1 MATAYW
7 EKRVKLAQRSIDRR
21 DKALIDKLSNSFDR
35 INGQLNSDIN
45 KIVSTYTRKTGLTP
59 EQAFKYLNEGVPLDV
74 RNELLAKIQTVATPG
89 ERRKLETLMNTDR
102 YQGRITRLD
111 AIRADTRIA
120 LTKNAEV
127 QLAEV
132 TNHLKA
138 TAQSSYARSMFDIQ
152 KASGFAF
159 SPHGVSAASI
169 NKILRTPWSGAT
181 YSSRVWKA
189 RDAMAA
195 NLDGMMIEMFSM
207 GKLSDQS
214 LKDLR
219 GSVDLNKWRQQATSK
234 FKSETD
240 YAKYAVNRLV
250 RTETTYVANAADAEA
265 YEECEIE
272 KYEFISVLDMR
283 TSPVCREH
291 DGKIYALSE
300 KEEGVNYP
308 PLHPFCRSAVAP
320 SLDSVNRAELQR
332 RARDPKTGKNVL
344 IPADMD
350 YNEWKAWVDDGS
362 PDINGWRADV
372 LNKEND
378 KVGNPKPADGKIL
391 NEKERVDHVMKL
403 TGATHEEAVRYE
415 HAVRSYSVGGQLTDA
430 EKIDLDAFI
439 EKSAKYEGSVFRG
452 IACDEEEYKAIVGS
466 LKQGEEYNGLNR
478 AESWTS
484 DRDVA
489 AKYAKEKAKW
499 MDSVVFE
506 CDKNVSGAPVA
517 YISGHPSEAEVL
529 LPSNAKWKVIKIE
542 ETMVGDSKKAIVT
555 LSEIKSEASSLTSG
569 VSSLTG
575 NKGLKAKLG
584 DTGMQP
590 GAVPTRLEK
599 LKAIA
604 DSPNATSSDK
614 IEYLRQKVAVEG
626 FNSNDAKEAGRIV
639 HEETHGKLDKA
650 IAHKNELNDEVIRLS
665 GETSKLTFGSPE
677 REASMVKVR
686 EAQENLYEA
695 NRVVRV
701 TSKEQAEQTKAAF
714 AKIRPMGAT
723 KEQLEEHIVI
733 KGGVGSEFKNVV
745 AKALNQYPTEWI
757 EDSIAQSKLQIG
769 FSERGSYFR
778 GKNTIYLSGK
788 TKEQQEKVAL
798 HELGHRMEHINGRI
812 SDASKK
818 YLEERTAGE
827 KARWLGEGYGKYEV
841 AKFDK
846 WMEPYMGKVYYSD
859 ATEQLSMAT
868 EYIFGGYEKM
878 PKDMDFVHYYQ
889 GVMALI

>member
-45 KIVSTYTRKTGLTP
+45 KIISTYTRKTGLTP

-74 RNELLAKIQTVATPG
+74 RNELLAKIQTVATHG

-138 TAQSSYARSMFDIQ
+138 TAQSSYARAMFDVQ
-152 KASGFAF
+152 KASGLAF

-195 NLDGMMIEMFSM
+195 NLDGMMVEMFSM

-240 YAKYAVNRLV
+240 YAKYAANRLV
-250 RTETTYVANAADAEA
+250 RTETAYVANAADAEA

-320 SLDSVNRAELQR
+320 SLDSVNRTELQR

-344 IPADMD
+344 IPADMN

-362 PDINGWRADV
+362 PDIKSWRA
-372 LNKEND
+372 
-378 KVGNPKPADGKIL
+378 GRSGKP
-391 NEKERVDHVMKL
+391 
-403 TGATHEEAVRYE
+403 
-415 HAVRSYSVGGQLTDA
+415 
-430 EKIDLDAFI
+430 
-439 EKSAKYEGSVFRG
+439 
-452 IACDEEEYKAIVGS
+452 
-466 LKQGEEYNGLNR
+466 
-478 AESWTS
+478 
-484 DRDVA
+484 
-489 AKYAKEKAKW
+489 
-499 MDSVVFE
+499 
-506 CDKNVSGAPVA
+506 
-517 YISGHPSEAEVL
+517 
-529 LPSNAKWKVIKIE
+529 
-542 ETMVGDSKKAIVT
+542 
-555 LSEIKSEASSLTSG
+555 EASGLTPG

-575 NKGLKAKLG
+575 NKDIKVKLG

-590 GAVPTRLEK
+590 GAKYKHAISEGKEIIGIEK
-599 LKAIA
+599 RQQDFAFVIEDVIDQQKYDGLPKVVNVEEYKELMSKGQPYMQRTYSA
-604 DSPNATSSDK
+604 DSVEVLDEYEKQLKSGKWYVDCSTGGAQYGQGMYTSAAYDISDMKQINGVASEMKHYTQIGAEEGRMFSRVETLTLDPSAKIIEYGK
-614 IEYLRQKVAVEG
+614 IEGLYHR
-626 FNSNDAKEAGRIV
+626 
-639 HEETHGKLDKA
+639 KLA
-650 IAHKNELNDEVIRLS
+650 EVLPELTE
-665 GETSKLTFGSPE
+665 GSPVSKVLIE
-677 REASMVKVR
+677 HTRGMADVYDLRYEGESKKAKTLWDKVTRKEISYFDNVK
-686 EAQENLYEA
+686 
-695 NRVVRV
+695 
-701 TSKEQAEQTKAAF
+701 KAE
-714 AKIRPMGAT
+714 GA
-723 KEQLEEHIVI
+723 E
-733 KGGVGSEFKNVV
+733 V
-745 AKALNQYPTEWI
+745 AKAQQQEYWALQRKYTSLDAGVKASEMGFDAINAEGHG
-757 EDSIAQSKLQIG
+757 DS
-769 FSERGSYFR
+769 GSYTVVLNRTKLVIFD
-778 GKNTIYLSGK
+778 GK
-788 TKEQQEKVAL
+788 
-798 HELGHRMEHINGRI
+798 
-812 SDASKK
+812 
-818 YLEERTAGE
+818 GE
-827 KARWLGEGYGKYEV
+827 I
-841 AKFDK
+841 K
-846 WMEPYMGKVYYSD
+846 WE
-859 ATEQLSMAT
+859 
-868 EYIFGGYEKM
+868 
-878 PKDMDFVHYYQ
+878 
-889 GVMALI
+889 